1 MYDPVHNRIGVDT
14 TAQSAVPVLALVL
27 CTENRGGAVIAALD
41 QLKDEMLFALRHV
54 IEQPFVKD
62 QQTVAAELFQELES
76 AMYIQRG
83 LAEQLHQIGN
93 ADISC
98 TVSLHT
104 SLSANGTRKV
114 AFAGAGEPI
123 EYDWLV
129 LFDETAA
136 SECQDQLPVKPSL
149 FIMHIHKCC
158 IGNPELGC
166 TDQAVNLDI
175 VLG

>member
-1 MYDPVHNRIGVDT
+1 
-14 TAQSAVPVLALVL
+14 
-27 CTENRGGAVIAALD
+27 
-41 QLKDEMLFALRHV
+41 MLFTLRHV

-62 QQTVAAELFQELES
+62 QQTVAAELFQELGS

-136 SECQDQLPVKPSL
+136 SECQDQIPVQPAL
-149 FIMHIHKCC
+149 FIVHIHKRRIC
-158 IGNPELGC
+158 NTELRC
-166 TDQAVNLDI
+166 TDQAVNVYKSGLPKI
-175 VLG
+175 LSRFTSRAAV